1 MRFEIK
7 TSGFDL
13 TEGLRDHTRR
23 RLEFALDWARD
34 DVGTVSVTLSDINGP
49 RGGRDKRCQI
59 RIPLPDTRAVL
70 IQDTESDLYAA
81 IDLAADRA
89 SQTLERRLC
98 RLRDREISH
107 GRSLSRI
114 AQHADSSAAHP

>member
-1 MRFEIK
+1 MRVDIK

-13 TEGLRDHTRR
+13 TEGLRDHAQK
-23 RLEFALDWARD
+23 RLEFALGWARY
-34 DVGTVSVTLSDINGP
+34 DVSRVSINLSDINGP
-49 RGGRDKRCQI
+49 RGGKDKRCQI
-59 RIPLPDTRAVL
+59 RIPLPGNRDVV

-98 RLRDREISH
+98 RLRDTAINH

-114 AQHADSSAAHP
+114 SQQSDSIAI